1 GPGRASVLYDFS
13 STEVR
18 DVQVGKDGSVFAIV
32 NELNGGARSDSIDK
46 DNPPD
51 SKRRSAKKGSGKL
64 YRFHENGEPEEI
76 YSNSSDHFVSLT
88 LDDQMRAIV
97 GTGGEGRL
105 IRVGEDHQSAILAD
119 VDSRQVS
126 SVLISKSGGW
136 VIASDP
142 VVVHP
147 IEAVGGPEA
156 LWTSEVLDAGIRA
169 RFGRLSWDAEGRVEF
184 STRSG
189 NTKEPDETW
198 QDWSVASTQ
207 PARVQSAAG

>member
-1 GPGRASVLYDFS
+1 QVYFDAPQSHLMSVAVGGGRVYAGSSGDARLYEVKGPGRASVLYDFS

-88 LDDQMRAIV
+88 LDDQM
-97 GTGGEGRL
+97 
-105 IRVGEDHQSAILAD
+105 
-119 VDSRQVS
+119 
-126 SVLISKSGGW
+126 
-136 VIASDP
+136 
-142 VVVHP
+142 
-147 IEAVGGPEA
+147 
-156 LWTSEVLDAGIRA
+156 
-169 RFGRLSWDAEGRVEF
+169 
-184 STRSG
+184 
-189 NTKEPDETW
+189 
-198 QDWSVASTQ
+198 
-207 PARVQSAAG
+207 